1 MAYGKKKTTNTSKL
15 SYSKNMT
22 KPQIKTMGKYS
33 SAGESPYFNPKSPTK
48 ISQKSSDGNDVSF
61 VATEDVVTPYDGA
74 VQIESE
80 FNQTGENESTYET
93 RDNLYS
99 SFGGL
104 SQNLSDGSVN
114 QTTKATRNR
123 FGVVMSSPEIVASGA
138 DPYVVPNIK
147 HVFQARKYI
156 EVVDT
161 AINQLR
167 QVAKEILG
175 PKEAPILETVQCYP
189 GFGTLDGQYSDGYR
203 IQVLPEIGEPSLQIA
218 ANETIVLMSRA
229 FNYRDENNT
238 RIRGGLTY
246 AWKFNADGIGK
257 ARDQVVSTGPVLR
270 VQNAQLQHRGRYHLE
285 VTNEKGTRSS
295 KSYFINV
302 LGGLLKELEPQTI
315 GGDTDGI
322 DATVVYVPTGNFIRD
337 ERHDANVSRYDSYFD
352 FLPSQGRW
360 VKLDYANGTW
370 LEDTTPNSAVQS
382 VQAAQGDE
390 DISVQRVD
398 GELST
403 ADAVTR
409 TVGGKYMQSGDSSI
423 ISFAAPGGFTYTFA
437 NDEEFFEH
445 RAARGLP
452 QDFSGID
459 RS

>member
-1 MAYGKKKTTNTSKL
+1 MAYGMKKTTKASKL
-15 SYSKNMT
+15 TYSKNMT
-22 KPQIKTMGKYS
+22 KPKIKTMGKYS
-33 SAGESPYFNPKSPTK
+33 SGGESPYYTGESPAK
-48 ISQKSSDGNDVSF
+48 ISRKPSETNDVSF
-61 VATEDVVTPYDGA
+61 ISTKDMVTPYDGA
-74 VQIESE
+74 VQIESD
-80 FNQTGENESTYET
+80 FNQTGENEATYET
-93 RDNLYS
+93 RDSMYS

-104 SQNLSDGSVN
+104 SQNLSDGSVS
-114 QTTKATRNR
+114 QTTKANRNR
-123 FGVVMSSPEIVASGA
+123 FGVIMSSPETVAAGPE
-138 DPYVVPNIK
+138 PYVVPNVK
-147 HVFQARKYI
+147 HVFASRKYI

-167 QVAKEILG
+167 QVSKAILA
-175 PKEAPILETVQCYP
+175 PKEAPIIETVQCYP

-229 FNYRDENNT
+229 FNYRNENNT
-238 RIRGGLTY
+238 RIRGGLTFT
-246 AWKFNADGIGK
+246 WKFNADGIGK

-270 VQNAQLQHRGRYHLE
+270 IQNAQLQHRGRYHLE
-285 VTNEKGTRSS
+285 VSNEKGTRTS

-315 GGDTDGI
+315 GGDADGT

-337 ERHDANVSRYDSYFD
+337 ERHDANVSRFDPYFD

-360 VKLDYANGTW
+360 VLLNYINGSW
-370 LEDTTPNSAVQS
+370 VEDTTPGSAVQS
-382 VQAAQGDE
+382 IQSAQGDE
-390 DISVQRVD
+390 ENPVQRID
-398 GELST
+398 GELSA

-409 TVGGKYMQSGDSSI
+409 TVGGKYSQPAGSSR
-423 ISFAAPGGFTYTFA
+423 ISFSAPGGISYTFA
-437 NDEEFFEH
+437 SDSEYFEH

-459 RS
+459 RT